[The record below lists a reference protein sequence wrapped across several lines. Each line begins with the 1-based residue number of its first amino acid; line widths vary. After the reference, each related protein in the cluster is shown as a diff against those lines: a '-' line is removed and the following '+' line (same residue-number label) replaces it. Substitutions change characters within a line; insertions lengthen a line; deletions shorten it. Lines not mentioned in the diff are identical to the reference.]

1 MKDQVVNLVV
11 SVNGVSPVLR
21 LKFLVPKKCQHLLN
35 MRDLSD
41 GNFSININCCGLCF
55 GDRREGSDLTIVEAG
70 RLAIVFQSYISG
82 IDPVELGQCSDS
94 IVPPAAKINGQLYY
108 SIYLVPTFL
117 SFRQVLH
124 QAW

>member
-35 MRDLSD
+35 MRYLSD
-41 GNFSININCCGLCF
+41 WSFSININSRGLCF
-55 GDRREGSDLTIVEAG
+55 GDRREGSDLTIVEAR
-70 RLAIVFQSYISG
+70 RLAIVLQSYISG

-94 IVPPAAKINGQLYY
+94 IVPPAVKINDQSYY
-108 SIYLVPTFL
+108 SRYLVPTFL
-117 SFRQVLH
+117 SFQQVLH
-124 QAW
+124 QA